1 MVAWLNLLIYSAKC
15 PVIVSQVADQWIGVS
30 IHVGI
35 NSMIKRNDSEAALVA
50 LPDMAER
57 LGVPPLWLKE
67 QAVAGRVPCL
77 RVGRKLMF
85 HSETARTAVLA
96 MAGDSFSAVL
106 VKIKFWCG
114 RIPKRNI
121 KLGSDAPIILLM
133 IVCWACSKPWRIW
146 VLIHLL
152 SWINTIMA
160 VLAR

>member
-1 MVAWLNLLIYSAKC
+1 MASFDDLHVNTLPYSIPNVLID
-15 PVIVSQVADQWIGVS
+15 VIGFS

-35 NSMIKRNDSEAALVA
+35 NSMIKRKESEAGLIS
-50 LPDMAER
+50 LPEMAER
-57 LGVPPLWLKE
+57 LGVPPLWLRE
-67 QAVAGRVPCL
+67 QSEAGRVPCL

-85 HSETARTAVLA
+85 HSQTAQTAVLA

-121 KLGSDAPIILLM
+121 KSGIDAPIILLM
-133 IVCWACSKPWRIW
+133 IVFGACSKPWRIW